1 MTKRIYRGILLSSVI
16 TMLACLIFTI
26 GIQYQMYDESTKDSL
41 KDKAY
46 IISLNSESGDLS
58 KYADA
63 KERITLITSS
73 GKVLFDNKAIADK
86 MENHLSR
93 KEVKGALDSGEG
105 YAVRRSE
112 TLGSKSCY
120 YALKLKNGNILRISD
135 DSLTVWTVLINLL
148 PAICAIAIM
157 TLVLSS
163 VLAAVISKKILKP
176 LNSIDLENPDAQ
188 NVYDELIP
196 FINKINMQ
204 NRKIDRQI
212 ARLTRSRRE
221 FDIITENMSEGLVLT
236 DIKGNI
242 LTHNKGIEKFFG
254 VGEDINGKNILT
266 LNRSEVFREIF
277 SDITEKRRG
286 EDILS
291 LNGRYYDMTA
301 NPVYDEDGT
310 PCGAVILAVDITEK
324 EKREKLRRE
333 FTANVSHE
341 LKTPLTSISGI
352 SDMLMNGIVAPEDI
366 KGFAGDINKESARLI
381 TLVNDI
387 IKLSE
392 LDEGAYSTETDEKV
406 NLLKTAAEV
415 KERLEAIAA
424 KKNVKIAVTGE
435 DAEITG
441 GESLVFEML
450 YNLCDNAVKYNK
462 ENGNV
467 TVSVGT
473 IEGAPFVTVKDTGIG
488 IPPEYTDRIFER
500 FFRVDKSRSKESGG
514 TGLGLSIVKHIAMSL
529 GADIRVESA
538 VGKGT
543 EITVTFNNK

>member
-26 GIQYQMYDESTKDSL
+26 GIQYQMYDESTKDAL

-73 GKVLFDNKAIADK
+73 GNVLFDNKAIADK

-93 KEVKGALDSGEG
+93 KEVKEALDSGEG

-120 YALKLKNGNILRISD
+120 YALQLKNGNILRISD

-266 LNRSEVFREIF
+266 LNRSDVFREIF

-324 EKREKLRRE
+324 GKREKLRRE

-406 NLLKTAAEV
+406 DLLKTAAEV
-415 KERLEAIAA
+415 KERLEKIAA
-424 KKNVKIAVTGE
+424 KKNVKIVVTGE

-441 GESLVFEML
+441 GESLVFEMI

-473 IEGAPFVTVKDTGIG
+473 SEGAPFVTVKDTGIG

>member
-93 KEVKGALDSGEG
+93 KEVKEALDSGEG

-254 VGEDINGKNILT
+254 VEEDINGKNILT

-392 LDEGAYSTETDEKV
+392 LDEGAYSTGTDEKV
-406 NLLKTAAEV
+406 DLLKTAAEV

-424 KKNVKIAVTGE
+424 KKNVKIVVTGE

-473 IEGAPFVTVKDTGIG
+473 SEGTPFVTVKDTGIG

-529 GADIRVESA
+529 GADIRVEST

>member
-58 KYADA
+58 EYADA

-93 KEVKGALDSGEG
+93 KEVKEALDSGEG

-366 KGFAGDINKESARLI
+366 KGFACDINKESARLI
-381 TLVNDI
+381 MLVNDI

-406 NLLKTAAEV
+406 DLLKTAAVV

-441 GESLVFEML
+441 GESLVFEMI

-473 IEGAPFVTVKDTGIG
+473 SEGTPFVTVKDTGIG

-529 GADIRVESA
+529 GADIRVEST

>member
-58 KYADA
+58 EYADA

-93 KEVKGALDSGEG
+93 KEVKEALDSGEG

-254 VGEDINGKNILT
+254 VEEDINGKNILT

-392 LDEGAYSTETDEKV
+392 LDEGAYSTGTDEKV
-406 NLLKTAAEV
+406 DLLKTAAEV

-424 KKNVKIAVTGE
+424 NKNVKIVVTGE

-473 IEGAPFVTVKDTGIG
+473 SEGTPFVTVKDTGIG

-529 GADIRVESA
+529 GADIRVEST

>member
-46 IISLNSESGDLS
+46 IISLNSEIGDLS

-406 NLLKTAAEV
+406 NLFKTAAEV

-473 IEGAPFVTVKDTGIG
+473 SEGAPFVTVKDTGIG

>member
-58 KYADA
+58 EYADA

-93 KEVKGALDSGEG
+93 KEVKEALDSGEG

-366 KGFAGDINKESARLI
+366 KGFACDINKESARLI
-381 TLVNDI
+381 MLVNDI

-406 NLLKTAAEV
+406 DLLKTAAVV

-435 DAEITG
+435 NAEITG
-441 GESLVFEML
+441 GESLVFEMI

-473 IEGAPFVTVKDTGIG
+473 SEGTPFVTVKDTGIG

-529 GADIRVESA
+529 GADIRVEST

>member
-58 KYADA
+58 EYADA

-93 KEVKGALDSGEG
+93 KEVKEALDSGEG

-352 SDMLMNGIVAPEDI
+352 TDMLMNGIVAPEDI

-406 NLLKTAAEV
+406 DLLKTAAVV

-473 IEGAPFVTVKDTGIG
+473 SEGAPFVTVKDTGIG

-529 GADIRVESA
+529 GADIRVEST

>member
-58 KYADA
+58 EYADA
-63 KERITLITSS
+63 NERITLITSS

-93 KEVKGALDSGEG
+93 KEVKEALDSGEG

-406 NLLKTAAEV
+406 DLLKTAAVV

-473 IEGAPFVTVKDTGIG
+473 SEGAPFVTVKDTGIG

-529 GADIRVESA
+529 GADIRVEST

>member
-58 KYADA
+58 EYADA

-93 KEVKGALDSGEG
+93 KEVTEALDSGEG

-120 YALKLKNGNILRISD
+120 YALQLKNGNILRISD

-266 LNRSEVFREIF
+266 LNRSDVFREIF

-406 NLLKTAAEV
+406 DLLKTAAVV

-467 TVSVGT
+467 TVSVGRS
-473 IEGAPFVTVKDTGIG
+473 EGAPFVTVKDTGIG

>member
-26 GIQYQMYDESTKDSL
+26 GIQYQMYDESTKDAL

-73 GKVLFDNKAIADK
+73 GNVLFDNKAIADK

-93 KEVKGALDSGEG
+93 KEVTEALDSGEG

-120 YALKLKNGNILRISD
+120 YALQLKNGNILRISD

-266 LNRSEVFREIF
+266 LNRSDVFREIF

-406 NLLKTAAEV
+406 DLLKTAAEV

-441 GESLVFEML
+441 GESLVFEMF

-467 TVSVGT
+467 TVSVGRS
-473 IEGAPFVTVKDTGIG
+473 EGAPFVTVKDTGIG

>member
-46 IISLNSESGDLS
+46 IISLSSESGDLS

-93 KEVKGALDSGEG
+93 KEVKDALDSGEG

-406 NLLKTAAEV
+406 DLLKTAAVV

-473 IEGAPFVTVKDTGIG
+473 SEGTPFVTVKDTGIG

>member
-58 KYADA
+58 EYADA

-93 KEVKGALDSGEG
+93 KEVKEALDSGEG

-406 NLLKTAAEV
+406 DLLKTAAVV

-473 IEGAPFVTVKDTGIG
+473 SEGAPFVTVKDTGIG

-529 GADIRVESA
+529 GADIRVEST

>member
-58 KYADA
+58 EYADA

-93 KEVKGALDSGEG
+93 KEVKEALDSGEG

-204 NRKIDRQI
+204 NCKIDRQI

-406 NLLKTAAEV
+406 DLLKTAAVV

-473 IEGAPFVTVKDTGIG
+473 SEGAPFVTVKDTGIG

-529 GADIRVESA
+529 GADIRVEST

>member
-26 GIQYQMYDESTKDSL
+26 GIQYQMYDESTKDAL

-73 GKVLFDNKAIADK
+73 GNVLFDNKAIADK

-93 KEVKGALDSGEG
+93 KEVTEALDSGEG

-176 LNSIDLENPDAQ
+176 LNSIDLKNPDAQ

-266 LNRSEVFREIF
+266 LNRSDVFREIF

-406 NLLKTAAEV
+406 DLLKTAAEV
-415 KERLEAIAA
+415 KERLEKIAA

-441 GESLVFEML
+441 GESLVFEMI

-467 TVSVGT
+467 TVSVGRS
-473 IEGAPFVTVKDTGIG
+473 EGAPFVTVKDTGIG

-529 GADIRVESA
+529 GADIRVEST

>member
-93 KEVKGALDSGEG
+93 KEVKGALNSGEG

-221 FDIITENMSEGLVLT
+221 FDIITENMSEGL
-236 DIKGNI
+236 II
-242 LTHNKGIEKFFG
+242 SSFE
-254 VGEDINGKNILT
+254 
-266 LNRSEVFREIF
+266 
-277 SDITEKRRG
+277 
-286 EDILS
+286 
-291 LNGRYYDMTA
+291 
-301 NPVYDEDGT
+301 
-310 PCGAVILAVDITEK
+310 AV
-324 EKREKLRRE
+324 
-333 FTANVSHE
+333 N
-341 LKTPLTSISGI
+341 
-352 SDMLMNGIVAPEDI
+352 
-366 KGFAGDINKESARLI
+366 
-381 TLVNDI
+381 
-387 IKLSE
+387 
-392 LDEGAYSTETDEKV
+392 
-406 NLLKTAAEV
+406 
-415 KERLEAIAA
+415 
-424 KKNVKIAVTGE
+424 
-435 DAEITG
+435 
-441 GESLVFEML
+441 
-450 YNLCDNAVKYNK
+450 
-462 ENGNV
+462 
-467 TVSVGT
+467 
-473 IEGAPFVTVKDTGIG
+473 
-488 IPPEYTDRIFER
+488 
-500 FFRVDKSRSKESGG
+500 
-514 TGLGLSIVKHIAMSL
+514 
-529 GADIRVESA
+529 
-538 VGKGT
+538 
-543 EITVTFNNK
+543 

>member
-58 KYADA
+58 EYADA

-93 KEVKGALDSGEG
+93 KEVKEALDSGEG

-352 SDMLMNGIVAPEDI
+352 SDMLMNEIVAPEDI

-406 NLLKTAAEV
+406 DLLKTAAVV

-473 IEGAPFVTVKDTGIG
+473 SEGAPFVTVKDTGIG

-529 GADIRVESA
+529 GADIRVEST

>member
-26 GIQYQMYDESTKDSL
+26 GIQYQMYDESTKDAL

-93 KEVKGALDSGEG
+93 KEVKEALDSGEG

-112 TLGSKSCY
+112 TLSSKSCY

-266 LNRSEVFREIF
+266 LNRSDVFREIF

-415 KERLEAIAA
+415 KERLEKIAA

-473 IEGAPFVTVKDTGIG
+473 SEGAPFVTVKDTGIG

>member
-58 KYADA
+58 EYADA

-93 KEVKGALDSGEG
+93 KEVKEALDSGEG

-254 VGEDINGKNILT
+254 VEEDINGKNILT

-406 NLLKTAAEV
+406 DLLKTAAEV

-424 KKNVKIAVTGE
+424 KKNVKIVVTGE

-473 IEGAPFVTVKDTGIG
+473 SEGTPFVTVKDTGIG

-529 GADIRVESA
+529 GADIRVEST

>member
-26 GIQYQMYDESTKDSL
+26 GIQYQMYDESTKDAL

-46 IISLNSESGDLS
+46 IISLNSEIGDLS

-93 KEVKGALDSGEG
+93 KEVKEALDSGEG

-176 LNSIDLENPDAQ
+176 LNSINLENPDAQ

-254 VGEDINGKNILT
+254 VGENINGKNILT

-406 NLLKTAAEV
+406 NLLKTAAEI

-473 IEGAPFVTVKDTGIG
+473 SEGAPFVTVKDTGIG

>member
-58 KYADA
+58 EYADT

-93 KEVKGALDSGEG
+93 KEVKEALDSGEG

-366 KGFAGDINKESARLI
+366 KGFAGDINKESACLI

-406 NLLKTAAEV
+406 DLLKTAAEV
-415 KERLEAIAA
+415 KKRLEKIAA

-441 GESLVFEML
+441 GESLVFEMI

-467 TVSVGT
+467 TVSVGRS
-473 IEGAPFVTVKDTGIG
+473 EGAPFVTVKDTGIG

-529 GADIRVESA
+529 GADIRVEST

>member
-58 KYADA
+58 EYADA

-93 KEVKGALDSGEG
+93 KEVKEALDSGEG

-254 VGEDINGKNILT
+254 VEEDINGKNILT

-406 NLLKTAAEV
+406 NLLKTAAVV

-473 IEGAPFVTVKDTGIG
+473 SEGTPFVTVKDTGIG

-529 GADIRVESA
+529 GAVIRVEST

>member
-58 KYADA
+58 EYADA

-93 KEVKGALDSGEG
+93 KEVKEALDSGEG

-366 KGFAGDINKESARLI
+366 KGFADDINKESARLI

-406 NLLKTAAEV
+406 DLLKTAAVV

-473 IEGAPFVTVKDTGIG
+473 SEGAPFVTVKDTGIG

-529 GADIRVESA
+529 GADIRVEST

>member
-58 KYADA
+58 EYADA

-93 KEVKGALDSGEG
+93 KEVKEALDSGEG

-415 KERLEAIAA
+415 KKRLEKIAA

-467 TVSVGT
+467 TVSVGRS
-473 IEGAPFVTVKDTGIG
+473 EGAPFVTVKDTGIG

>member
-93 KEVKGALDSGEG
+93 KEVKEALDRGEG

-291 LNGRYYDMTA
+291 LNGRYYDITA

-366 KGFAGDINKESARLI
+366 KGFACDINKESARLI

-406 NLLKTAAEV
+406 NLLKTAAVV

-473 IEGAPFVTVKDTGIG
+473 SEGTPFVTVKDTGIG

-529 GADIRVESA
+529 GADIRVEST

>member
-93 KEVKGALDSGEG
+93 KEVKEALDSGEG

-254 VGEDINGKNILT
+254 VEEDINGKNILT
-266 LNRSEVFREIF
+266 LNRSEVFREFF

-366 KGFAGDINKESARLI
+366 RGFAGDINKESARLI

-392 LDEGAYSTETDEKV
+392 LDECAYSTETDEKV
-406 NLLKTAAEV
+406 DLLKTAAVV

-473 IEGAPFVTVKDTGIG
+473 SEGTPFVTVKDTGIG

-529 GADIRVESA
+529 GADIRVEST

>member
-26 GIQYQMYDESTKDSL
+26 GIQYQMYDESTKDAL

-93 KEVKGALDSGEG
+93 KEVKGALNSGEG

-176 LNSIDLENPDAQ
+176 LNSIDLENPDVQ

-424 KKNVKIAVTGE
+424 KKNVKISVTGE

-473 IEGAPFVTVKDTGIG
+473 SEGAPFVTVKDTCIG

-514 TGLGLSIVKHIAMSL
+514 TGLGLSIVKHIAISL
-529 GADIRVESA
+529 GADIRVEST

>member
-26 GIQYQMYDESTKDSL
+26 GIQYQMYDESTKDAL

-73 GKVLFDNKAIADK
+73 GNVLFDNKAIADK

-93 KEVKGALDSGEG
+93 KEVTEALDSGEG

-266 LNRSEVFREIF
+266 LNRSDVFREIF

-366 KGFAGDINKESARLI
+366 NGFAGDINKESARLI

-406 NLLKTAAEV
+406 DLLKTAAEV
-415 KERLEAIAA
+415 KERLEKIAA

-441 GESLVFEML
+441 GESLVFEMI

-473 IEGAPFVTVKDTGIG
+473 SEGAPFVTVKDTGIG

-529 GADIRVESA
+529 GADIKVESA

>member
-58 KYADA
+58 EYADA

-73 GKVLFDNKAIADK
+73 GKVLFDNKAIADR

-93 KEVKGALDSGEG
+93 KEVKEALDSGEG

-254 VGEDINGKNILT
+254 VEEDINGKNILT

-406 NLLKTAAEV
+406 NLLKTAAVV

-473 IEGAPFVTVKDTGIG
+473 SEGAPFVTVKDTGIG

-529 GADIRVESA
+529 GADIRVEST

>member
-46 IISLNSESGDLS
+46 IISLNSENGDLS
-58 KYADA
+58 EYADA

-93 KEVKGALDSGEG
+93 KEVTEALDSGEG

-266 LNRSEVFREIF
+266 LNRSDVFREIF

-406 NLLKTAAEV
+406 DLLKTAAEV
-415 KERLEAIAA
+415 KKRLEKIAA

-441 GESLVFEML
+441 GESLVFEMI

-467 TVSVGT
+467 TVSVGRS
-473 IEGAPFVTVKDTGIG
+473 EGAPFVTVKDTGIG

>member
-93 KEVKGALDSGEG
+93 KEVKEALDSGEG

-406 NLLKTAAEV
+406 DLLKTAAVV

-473 IEGAPFVTVKDTGIG
+473 SEGAPFVTVKDTGIG

-529 GADIRVESA
+529 GADIRVEST

>member
-73 GKVLFDNKAIADK
+73 GNVLFDNKAIADK

-93 KEVKGALDSGEG
+93 KEVKEALDSGEG

-120 YALKLKNGNILRISD
+120 YALQLKNGNILRISD

-406 NLLKTAAEV
+406 DLLKTAAEV
-415 KERLEAIAA
+415 KKRLEKIAA

-441 GESLVFEML
+441 GESLVFEMI

-467 TVSVGT
+467 TVSVGRS
-473 IEGAPFVTVKDTGIG
+473 EGAPFVTVKDTGIG

>member
-58 KYADA
+58 EYADA

-73 GKVLFDNKAIADK
+73 GNVLFDNKAIADK

-93 KEVKGALDSGEG
+93 KEVKEALDSGEG

-254 VGEDINGKNILT
+254 VEEDINGKNILT

-392 LDEGAYSTETDEKV
+392 LDEGAYSTGTDEKV
-406 NLLKTAAEV
+406 DLLKTAAEV

-467 TVSVGT
+467 TVSVGRS
-473 IEGAPFVTVKDTGIG
+473 EGAPFVTVKDTGIG

>member
-46 IISLNSESGDLS
+46 IISLNSESCDLS

-73 GKVLFDNKAIADK
+73 GNVLFDNKAIADK

-93 KEVKGALDSGEG
+93 KEVTEALDSGEG

-266 LNRSEVFREIF
+266 LNRSDVFREIF

-406 NLLKTAAEV
+406 DLLKTAAEV
-415 KERLEAIAA
+415 KKRLEKIAA

-441 GESLVFEML
+441 GESLVFEMI

-467 TVSVGT
+467 TVSVGRS
-473 IEGAPFVTVKDTGIG
+473 EGAPFVTVKDTGIG

>member
-58 KYADA
+58 EYADA

-93 KEVKGALDSGEG
+93 KEVKEALDSGEG

-366 KGFAGDINKESARLI
+366 KGFACDINKESARLI
-381 TLVNDI
+381 MLVNDI

-406 NLLKTAAEV
+406 DLLKTAAVV

-441 GESLVFEML
+441 GESLVFEII

-473 IEGAPFVTVKDTGIG
+473 SEGTPFVTVKDTGIG

-529 GADIRVESA
+529 GADIRVEST

>member
-93 KEVKGALDSGEG
+93 KEVKEALDSGEG

-301 NPVYDEDGT
+301 NPVFDEDGT

-406 NLLKTAAEV
+406 DLLKTAAVV

-473 IEGAPFVTVKDTGIG
+473 SEGTPFVTVKDTGIG

-529 GADIRVESA
+529 GADIRVEST

>member
-26 GIQYQMYDESTKDSL
+26 GIQYQMYDESTKDAL

-73 GKVLFDNKAIADK
+73 GNVLFDNKAIADK

-93 KEVKGALDSGEG
+93 KEVKEALDSGEG

-120 YALKLKNGNILRISD
+120 YALQLKNGNILRISD

-266 LNRSEVFREIF
+266 LNRSDVFREIF

-406 NLLKTAAEV
+406 DLLKTAAEV
-415 KERLEAIAA
+415 KERLEKIAA

-441 GESLVFEML
+441 GESLVFEMI

-467 TVSVGT
+467 TVSVGRS
-473 IEGAPFVTVKDTGIG
+473 EGAPFVTVKDTGIG

>member
-46 IISLNSESGDLS
+46 IIILNSESGDLS
-58 KYADA
+58 EYADA

-93 KEVKGALDSGEG
+93 KEVKEALDSGEG

-406 NLLKTAAEV
+406 DLLKTAAVV

-473 IEGAPFVTVKDTGIG
+473 SEGAPFVTVKDTGIG

-529 GADIRVESA
+529 GADIRVEST

>member
-58 KYADA
+58 EYADA

-93 KEVKGALDSGEG
+93 KEVKEALDSGEG

-301 NPVYDEDGT
+301 NPVYNEDGT

-406 NLLKTAAEV
+406 DLLKTAAEV

-473 IEGAPFVTVKDTGIG
+473 SEGTPFVTVKDTGIG
-488 IPPEYTDRIFER
+488 IPPEYTYRIFER

-529 GADIRVESA
+529 GADIRVEST

>member
-58 KYADA
+58 EYADA

-93 KEVKGALDSGEG
+93 KEVKEALDSGEG

-406 NLLKTAAEV
+406 DLLKTAAVV

-473 IEGAPFVTVKDTGIG
+473 SEGTPFVTVKDTGIG

-529 GADIRVESA
+529 GADIRVEST

>member
-46 IISLNSESGDLS
+46 IISLSSESGDLS

-93 KEVKGALDSGEG
+93 KEVKEALDSGEG

-366 KGFAGDINKESARLI
+366 KGFACDINKESARLI
-381 TLVNDI
+381 MLVNDI

-406 NLLKTAAEV
+406 DLLKTAAVV

-441 GESLVFEML
+441 GESLVFEMI

-473 IEGAPFVTVKDTGIG
+473 SEGTPFVTVKDTGIG

-529 GADIRVESA
+529 GADIRVEST